1 MIVMKTS
8 SHPRGRRALSAML
21 VLCLAYGVAMV
32 VMTGLLADQHEGAR
46 FAVGAAA
53 AAPLT
58 AVAILYAALKSH
70 HAVVLTP
77 RQKALLRLALAIGVV
92 FGAGLASVVMVLR

>member
-8 SHPRGRRALSAML
+8 SHPRGRRALLAML

-53 AAPLT
+53 VAPLT
-58 AVAILYAALKSH
+58 AVAILYAGLRSH
-70 HAVVLTP
+70 HAVIVTP
-77 RQKALLRLALAIGVV
+77 RHNRLLLLALAGGAIL
-92 FGAGLASVVMVLR
+92 GAGLAGALALLR